1 MTPDTEFA
9 DTFSGGD
16 RAAFVYRH
24 MVSFQ
29 ETNLVGNV
37 YFAHLAAWQGRCREL
52 FLMRH
57 APEVLT
63 DLTKDFKMV
72 TTSLRID
79 YVLELFAFDEVEI
92 RMRLAALNGHKI
104 SMDFELPEEQRTFRD
119 MVRRWVDAEVPKSW
133 ARELERNEHE
143 YPVALWKKFTDCNQ
157 S

>member
-92 RMRLAALNGHKI
+92 RMRLAALNGHRI
-104 SMDFELPEEQRTFRD
+104 SMDFEYAVE
-119 MVRRWVDAEVPKSW
+119 
-133 ARELERNEHE
+133 REGLSFIAAQGSQD
-143 YPVALWKKFTDCNQ
+143 VACLIAGQPAPPPPGLLAALHRFGTGLG
-157 S
+157 